1 MSENNQEKSNEINLL
16 IRRDRYFWFSDY
28 SLSTNKVLGAI
39 AYFGIYPLLFLILIE
54 SDLTGENKYI
64 GFEFPALIIALVG
77 YCLLWGYNKCEDKPN
92 TDKAYKR
99 ILWLLSAVFNALL
112 IVVIGNIIYL
122 ILNNERKDE
131 YLIIPIVLLLIHVII
146 MVIGS
151 LQNFILILK
160 NNNEIKV

>member
-1 MSENNQEKSNEINLL
+1 MSENNQEKSNEMNL
-16 IRRDRYFWFSDY
+16 IRRDSYYWFSDY

-39 AYFGIYPLLFLILIE
+39 AYFGIYPLFFLILIE

-64 GFEFPALIIALVG
+64 GFEFPALIIALLG

-99 ILWLLSAVFNALL
+99 ILWLISAVFNALL
-112 IVVIGNIIYL
+112 IVFIGYIIYL

-131 YLIIPIVLLLIHVII
+131 SLIIPIVLLLIHVII

-151 LQNFILILK
+151 VQNFILILK
-160 NNNEIKV
+160 INNEINV